1 MCFNVNC
8 KNEQDIENMLSAYLK
23 QVIVQSRKKFDKS
36 CCTHLR
42 HEELTLNG
50 EIEDLEISDV
60 DEIENLVFT
69 EECNKISFT
78 HIEIIF
84 ADERLYEAVK
94 SLKAKQKKVLHLIFI
109 KEKSEQEVADILKLS
124 RQGVNYIKNTAV
136 AKIIKTYLKQ
146 A

>member
-8 KNEQDIENMLSAYLK
+8 ENEQDIENMLSAYLK
-23 QVIVQSRKKFDKS
+23 QVIVHSRRKFDKS
-36 CCTHLR
+36 CCKLLR
-42 HEELTLNG
+42 HEELTLNS
-50 EIEDLEISDV
+50 EIEDLETSDV

-84 ADERLYEAVK
+84 ANKRLYEAVK
-94 SLKAKQKKVLHLIFI
+94 SLKAKEKKVLHLIFI
-109 KEKSEQEVADILKLS
+109 REKTEQEVADILKLS
-124 RQGVNYIKNTAV
+124 RQGVNYIKNAAV